1 MINITTI
8 IILTIPYLL
17 LTSIP
22 NPATSNTNL
31 NTYNGN
37 NIYNINYLNDISI
50 IIIKKLIK
58 NNHANINSKKN

>member
-37 NIYNINYLNDISI
+37 NIYNINYINDI
-50 IIIKKLIK
+50 
-58 NNHANINSKKN
+58 